1 MQIGKLLLDALDRVG
16 FGGIVIDTDGAVSLS
31 NGSADRLIEPSA
43 AAANGGSGTS
53 RHRDAIKALLR
64 SSGSKRFNH
73 LNEPWVRV
81 PGERD
86 GERGL
91 VLHAHPITPAP
102 AEGPHTVLIII
113 DLDDRPS
120 PSAEVLRILFEL
132 SPAEARLAHHL
143 VSGRSL
149 EEAADASGLK
159 LATVRKQLASV
170 FTKTSTHRQ
179 GELVA
184 LLGRLSI
191 LP

>member
-1 MQIGKLLLDALDRVG
+1 MQVGKLLLDALDRVG
-16 FGGIVIDTDGAVSLS
+16 FGGIVIDTSGTVSLS
-31 NGSADRLIEPSA
+31 NGSADRLLESN
-43 AAANGGSGTS
+43 ANGQDGTQK
-53 RHRDAIKALLR
+53 HREAIKALLR

-81 PGERD
+81 PGERE

-113 DLDDRPS
+113 NLDDRPT
-120 PSAEVLRILFEL
+120 PNADVLRNLFEL

-143 VSGRSL
+143 MSGRSL